1 MKKFSLIISMIVILI
16 ISNAALAQEEDATE
30 AIINLTIDQE
40 GRYIG
45 DDGYEYILVGAGFV
59 DESDFIDAADFEM
72 QASECSHVGYQ
83 SCAMKNAYQHGDP
96 GSACVCRNWYGT
108 TLEAKIKLTSPE
120 NQFAQACHLVNGD
133 QNTNNYVCTS
143 SIAPA
148 KRWTTTPHFGYNLTP
163 GYHVAGFKFFVRGNR
178 IN

>member
-59 DESDFIDAADFEM
+59 DESDFIDAADF
-72 QASECSHVGYQ
+72 
-83 SCAMKNAYQHGDP
+83 
-96 GSACVCRNWYGT
+96 
-108 TLEAKIKLTSPE
+108 
-120 NQFAQACHLVNGD
+120 
-133 QNTNNYVCTS
+133 
-143 SIAPA
+143 
-148 KRWTTTPHFGYNLTP
+148 
-163 GYHVAGFKFFVRGNR
+163 
-178 IN
+178 